1 LLDCPK
7 NAVEFMFDF
16 GWTSALFFGGAAL
29 CFWVEQRFVF
39 GWSSALALQNGRSKM
54 SSRASLSRDCEAKA
68 SRGTLCFC
76 CRRHDDIRGTTMQ
89 HTLRSALVLALLG
102 VTPALL
108 AQIPG
113 GGMGV
118 AGGSHMSG
126 AAGHNGLG
134 AAHGAGFRPGRPGIV
149 GGSHHHGFHNNRF
162 FSPFWSTAFWW
173 DDGYSGPDDQVMVQ
187 QPAPVVVQQAAA
199 PVQEVKPANPL
210 LIELQGDR
218 FVRVT
223 GNGVNLPVGASRQ
236 ITAERSELS
245 PAVLVFRDG
254 RRQEVSSYSII
265 GPVLYASG
273 SYWTNGYWTQKILL
287 ADLDLPATLQANQ
300 ERGVNFVLPSAPDQV
315 VTRP

>member
-1 LLDCPK
+1 
-7 NAVEFMFDF
+7 
-16 GWTSALFFGGAAL
+16 
-29 CFWVEQRFVF
+29 
-39 GWSSALALQNGRSKM
+39 
-54 SSRASLSRDCEAKA
+54 
-68 SRGTLCFC
+68 
-76 CRRHDDIRGTTMQ
+76 MQ
-89 HTLRSALVLALLG
+89 HTLRSALVLVLLG

-113 GGMGV
+113 AGMGV

-134 AAHGAGFRPGRPGIV
+134 AGHGIGFRPGRPGIV
-149 GGSHHHGFHNNRF
+149 GGFRHRGFHNNRF
-162 FSPFWSTAFWW
+162 SSPFWSTAFWW
-173 DDGYSGPDDQVMVQ
+173 DDGYSGLAEQVVAQ

-199 PVQEVKPANPL
+199 SVQEVKPANPL
-210 LIELQGDR
+210 LIELQGDH

-223 GNGVNLPVGASRQ
+223 GNSVNLPVGAGAARQ
-236 ITAERSELS
+236 ITAERSELP

-254 RRQEVSSYSII
+254 RRQDVSSYSII

-273 SYWTNGYWTQKILL
+273 SYWTNGYWTQKVLL

-300 ERGVNFVLPSAPDQV
+300 ERGVNFILPSAPNQV

>member
-1 LLDCPK
+1 MK
-7 NAVEFMFDF
+7 SWF
-16 GWTSALFFGGAAL
+16 
-29 CFWVEQRFVF
+29 
-39 GWSSALALQNGRSKM
+39 
-54 SSRASLSRDCEAKA
+54 SRAREHDAFDM
-68 SRGTLCFC
+68 RGTIMK
-76 CRRHDDIRGTTMQ
+76 HA
-89 HTLRSALVLALLG
+89 LRSALVFALLG

-108 AQIPG
+108 AQIPA

-126 AAGHNGLG
+126 AAGHNGFG
-134 AAHGAGFRPGRPGIV
+134 AGHGAGFRPGRPGIV
-149 GGSHHHGFHNNRF
+149 GGFRHHGFHNNRF

-173 DDGYSGPDDQVMVQ
+173 DDGYSGPEDQVVVQ

-199 PVQEVKPANPL
+199 SVQEVEPANPL

-223 GNGVNLPVGASRQ
+223 GNGVNSPVGAGAARQ
-236 ITAERSELS
+236 ITAERAELP
-245 PAVLVFRDG
+245 PAVLVFRNG

-265 GPVLYASG
+265 GSALYACG

-300 ERGVNFVLPSAPDQV
+300 ERGINFQLPLSPDQV